1 MVVDP
6 QIGQFSKIAG
16 LIERIEIALLTTVDR
31 DGNFHTRPVQTLG
44 IEGHLTLWFFTDVR
58 SEKAFELQQNF
69 RLSLGYA
76 QPRTGSYLAIS
87 GTGALLTDRK
97 KAAELWT
104 TEQRAYFPN
113 GPGDARLALLKV
125 RVERAE
131 YWLSPGRT
139 AHLFAAAKAAVTGK
153 PMKVV
158 GQNVKLP

>member
-1 MVVDP
+1 
-6 QIGQFSKIAG
+6 
-16 LIERIEIALLTTVDR
+16 
-31 DGNFHTRPVQTLG
+31 VQTLG
-44 IEGHLTLWFFTDVR
+44 IDRDLTLWFFTDAR
-58 SEKAFELQQNF
+58 SEKAFELRQDF

-104 TEQRAYFPN
+104 LEQRAYFPN

-139 AHLFAAAKAAVTGK
+139 AHLFAAAKGAITGK

-158 GQNVKLP
+158 GKNVKIPPAHASSRSPAGRDRVMRE

>member
-16 LIERIEIALLTTVDR
+16 LIQSIEIALLTTVDR

-44 IEGHLTLWFFTDVR
+44 IEGHLTLWFFTDAR
-58 SEKAFELQQNF
+58 SEKAFELLQDF
-69 RLSLGYA
+69 RVSLGYA
-76 QPRTGSYLAIS
+76 QPQTGSYLAIS
-87 GTGALLTDRK
+87 GTGTLLTDRN

-104 TEQRAYFPN
+104 MEQRAYFPN

-131 YWLSPGRT
+131 YWLSPGKT
-139 AHLFAAAKAAVTGK
+139 AHLFAAAKGAVTGK

-158 GQNVKLP
+158 GTNVRLP